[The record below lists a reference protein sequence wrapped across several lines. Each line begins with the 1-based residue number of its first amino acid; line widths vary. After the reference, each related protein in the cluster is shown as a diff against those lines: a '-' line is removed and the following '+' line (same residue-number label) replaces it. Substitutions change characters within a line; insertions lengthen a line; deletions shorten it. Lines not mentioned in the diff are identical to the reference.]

1 MIKYPHTKK
10 NAQQIFYPVYPVLK
24 KPDKYTHMKHQIL
37 AWILALL
44 FVFSIHTVTVAGHS
58 TDNGT
63 CTDDIIHWQNMIEK
77 RSDAPLY
84 EQSKIVQAQAVGKRV
99 VGKHA
104 ECETLMEEAL
114 RMIRKTD
121 GEYPTE

>member
-1 MIKYPHTKK
+1 M
-10 NAQQIFYPVYPVLK
+10 L
-24 KPDKYTHMKHQIL
+24 
-37 AWILALL
+37 LALL
-44 FVFSIHTVTVAGHS
+44 TVPAQAGHS
-58 TDNGT
+58 TGNGT

-84 EQSKIVQAQAVGKRV
+84 EDSKQVQSQAIGAKVTGKTE
-99 VGKHA
+99 

>member
-1 MIKYPHTKK
+1 M
-10 NAQQIFYPVYPVLK
+10 AS
-24 KPDKYTHMKHQIL
+24 IL
-37 AWILALL
+37 LITACSSAE
-44 FVFSIHTVTVAGHS
+44 AGHS
-58 TDNGT
+58 TGNGT

-84 EQSKIVQAQAVGKRV
+84 EQSKEMQSKAIGAKVTGKT
-99 VGKHA
+99 A